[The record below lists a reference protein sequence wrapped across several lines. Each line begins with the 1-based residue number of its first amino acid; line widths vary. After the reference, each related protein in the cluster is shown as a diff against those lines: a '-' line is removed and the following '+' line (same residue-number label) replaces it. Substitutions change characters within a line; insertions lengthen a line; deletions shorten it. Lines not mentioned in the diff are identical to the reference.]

1 MSKVSETLVAV
12 RNGVEIDSDIERLND
27 DLDTHIAKRSL
38 PDHGLVLAY
47 NFPPFADA
55 SAATVAK
62 RIRQLGRK
70 VDVVSQ
76 DMSEVRHEDPD
87 LTELVTGFIDRHF
100 LLKGQPGFAAWPFIR
115 NYVIDGYSAV
125 KSLLAS
131 NEYGF
136 LYSRSMFPAT
146 HFLAAFIKSRHPE
159 LLWIS
164 EFSDPVRHDVEGNDR
179 PSQAIP
185 ADYVARNLQAGVRGH
200 VRRLLLADQ
209 TVFAWCET
217 LGIMGA
223 DRVIFT
229 NEHQRDVMLKPYLAY
244 IPEADVV
251 QKSVVSPHPTLSMD
265 FYNRTDIENSMSYTR
280 HVNLGYF
287 GEFYP
292 NRGVGELVRAVGG
305 LPLELRGSFRV
316 HVFTSNVV
324 NAKRSLEE
332 LAFDT
337 SFVRV
342 RPSKNL
348 FTFLK
353 LASKMDAL
361 YLSDVATGLGYS
373 QNPYLPSKFSD
384 YRGAAV
390 PVIASVWP
398 GSILSRDDALNRFL
412 IGDHKS
418 LSKFLVEFSANKLN
432 GEDTGL

>member
-1 MSKVSETLVAV
+1 MSKMSETLVEIH
-12 RNGVEIDSDIERLND
+12 NGVELDAEVGKLNE
-27 DLDTHIAKRSL
+27 DLDTHITKRSL

-76 DMSEVRHEDPD
+76 DMSEVRHQDPD
-87 LTELVTGFIDRHF
+87 LTELVTGFVDRHF

-125 KSLLAS
+125 KSSLAS

-136 LYSRSMFPAT
+136 IYSRSMFPAT

-159 LLWIS
+159 VLWIS

-185 ADYVARNLQAGVRGH
+185 VDYVSKNLQVGVKSL

-217 LGIMGA
+217 LGIMGS

-229 NEHQRDVMLKPYLAY
+229 NEHQKDVMFESYRAYLSSDTFDKKA
-244 IPEADVV
+244 I
-251 QKSVVSPHPTLSMD
+251 VSPHPTLGPQ
-265 FYNRTDIENSMSYTR
+265 FYDRSPTSAVTR
-280 HVNLGYF
+280 SDLINIGYF

-292 NRGVGELVRAVGG
+292 NRGVGELVHAISG
-305 LPLELRGSFRV
+305 LQGAIRSKFRL
-316 HVFTSNVV
+316 HVFTSSVT
-324 NAKRSLEE
+324 NASRSLQG
-332 LAFDT
+332 LDFDT
-337 SFVRV
+337 SFVNV
-342 RPSKNL
+342 NLSKDL
-348 FTFLK
+348 FAFLK
-353 LASKMDAL
+353 LASDMDAL
-361 YLSDVATGLGYS
+361 YVCDVSIGLGYGK
-373 QNPYLPSKFSD
+373 NPYLPSKFSD
-384 YRGAAV
+384 YRGTGV
-390 PVIASVWP
+390 PIIASVWP
-398 GSILSRDDALNRFL
+398 GSILSRNDAVNKFL
-412 IGDHKS
+412 IGDIKGLREF
-418 LSKFLVEFSANKLN
+418 LSRNYQEI
-432 GEDTGL
+432 